1 MNRRDACL
9 TLVAGVAALALK
21 GRTSMANEQP
31 LIRISTAEAKPPVDG
46 PADYST
52 GSVRIST
59 PVEAPAPARVF
70 GGTVAFAP
78 GARTAWHT
86 HPLGQTLIVTD
97 GTGWVKRE
105 SEPPQAIKVG
115 DVVWIPPDVKH
126 WHGAAAGTAMTHV
139 AIVEQLD
146 GKNVTWMEKV
156 SDSEY
161 PR

>member
-9 TLVAGVAALALK
+9 TLAAEIAALVLE
-21 GRTSMANEQP
+21 GRTSLANEQQP
-31 LIRISTAEAKPPVDG
+31 IRISTAEAKPPVDG
-46 PADYST
+46 PTDYFT
-52 GSVRIST
+52 GLVRIST
-59 PVEAPAPARVF
+59 PVETPAPSRVF

-97 GTGWVKRE
+97 GTGWVQRE
-105 SEPPQAIKVG
+105 GQPPQAIKVG
-115 DVVWIPPDVKH
+115 DVVWIPPEVKH

-146 GKNVTWMEKV
+146 GRNVTWMAKV
-156 SDSEY
+156 SDADY

>member
-9 TLVAGVAALALK
+9 GLMAALPALLK
-21 GRTSMANEQP
+21 GQPSMADDQQA
-31 LIRISTAEAKPPVDG
+31 LRITTAEAKPSVEG
-46 PADYST
+46 PEAYFT

-59 PVEAPAPARVF
+59 PVETPAPARVF
-70 GGTVAFAP
+70 GGTVAFAA

-86 HPLGQTLIVTD
+86 HPLGQTLIVTN
-97 GTGWVKRE
+97 GTGWVQRDGL
-105 SEPPQAIKVG
+105 PPQPIKVG

-126 WHGAAAGTAMTHV
+126 WHGAAASTAMTHV

-156 SDSEY
+156 SDSQY